1 MVCLNH
7 PDRDAVCKCAACG
20 KPLCEECAVADDG
33 DFYCSQMCMEKGIAS
48 KARSSYIIEDTARN
62 NRKRSV
68 KGFVFFVVI
77 VIIAAAAYYFYSQ
90 NKEKI
95 DSKISEKYKTVSK
108 EVKST
113 KDAFLEVGHKNA
125 PKDSQY
131 RRDREAIVKGK

>member
-7 PDRDAVCKCAACG
+7 PDREAVYKCAACG
-20 KPLCEECAVADDG
+20 KPICEECAVTDDADV
-33 DFYCSQMCMEKGIAS
+33 YCSDACMEKGIAS

-62 NRKRSV
+62 NRKRGV
-68 KGFVFFVVI
+68 KGFIFFVI
-77 VIIAAAAYYFYSQ
+77 VIVIAAAAYYFYTQ
-90 NKEKI
+90 NKEEI
-95 DSKISEKYKTVSK
+95 DSKVSEKYKTVSK

-131 RRDREAIVKGK
+131 RRDREAMVKGK